1 MFPLLL
7 HPSQQGAAGP
17 MTGQTLL
24 THRIARRLRSFHP
37 SLFLYSF
44 LHKQGASALFCSK
57 TLSFGQ
63 ITNKKRCLVPST
75 LSLFSWFPFDVWEVL
90 PDCSPEFPA
99 IMKFGEDRRYTLTT
113 LVYYYY
119 FLNWKASKLWKN
131 LL

>member
-17 MTGQTLL
+17 MTGQMLL
-24 THRIARRLRSFHP
+24 THRTPASEAEVIPSFP
-37 SLFLYSF
+37 LFLYSF
-44 LHKQGASALFCSK
+44 LHKQGASTLICSK

-113 LVYYYY
+113 LVYY
-119 FLNWKASKLWKN
+119 
-131 LL
+131 